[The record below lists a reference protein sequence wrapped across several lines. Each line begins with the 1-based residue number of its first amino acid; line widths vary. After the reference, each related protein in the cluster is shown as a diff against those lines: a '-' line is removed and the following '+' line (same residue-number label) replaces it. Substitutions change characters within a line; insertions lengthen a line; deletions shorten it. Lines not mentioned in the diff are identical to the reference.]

1 MGIAYV
7 ARSKT
12 LQAWGSD
19 VGLGKNLYKVGY
31 VAEGSPAE
39 ALAAGLAGASD
50 WSVVASRAADPADE
64 DELLTRLATREKLVD
79 PAYYPRLRGERG
91 IVKVNPAAIEN
102 VMRVRLALETGAEP
116 DVIKVKPTD
125 IARLLLDAACPRAEP
140 D

>member
-31 VAEGSPAE
+31 LAEGSPAE
-39 ALAAGLAGASD
+39 ALAGGLAGADD
-50 WSVVASRAADPADE
+50 WSVVASRAADLADE
-64 DELLTRLATREKLVD
+64 DDLLTRLAMREKLVD

-102 VMRVRLALETGAEP
+102 VMRVRLALETGTEP
-116 DVIKVKPTD
+116 DVIKVKPAD

-140 D
+140 G